1 MMEENDYE
9 LMYYQEHYY
18 VVALLDE
25 LVRLNNSYKNLEL
38 SANGLQRVN
47 QSLLEQKNILQ
58 KEVEKLRAEYEES
71 SVSVAEDENR

>member
-1 MMEENDYE
+1 MEENDYE
-9 LMYYQEHYY
+9 LMYYQEHHY

-47 QSLLEQKNILQ
+47 QSLLEQRDELQ
-58 KEVEKLRAEYEES
+58 KEVAKMRVEYEES
-71 SVSVAEDENR
+71 SVPVVEDENR

>member
-1 MMEENDYE
+1 MEENDYE
-9 LMYYQEHYY
+9 LMYYQEHHY

-47 QSLLEQKNILQ
+47 QSLLEQRDELQ
-58 KEVEKLRAEYEES
+58 KEVEKLRVEYEES
-71 SVSVAEDENR
+71 SVPVVEDENR